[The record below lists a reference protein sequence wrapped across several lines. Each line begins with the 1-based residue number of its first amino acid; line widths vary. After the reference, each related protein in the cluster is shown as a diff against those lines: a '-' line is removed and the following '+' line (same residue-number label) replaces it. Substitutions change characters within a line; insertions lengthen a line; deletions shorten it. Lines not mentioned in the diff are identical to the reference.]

1 MWTIADYDTNDIER
15 TKQIKRIKRI
25 KRTKRTKRAKL
36 MKLIKQIKQIKQTKR
51 IELIKWIEMIRYNER
66 LISQIFLKIFGSK
79 MEMLGG
85 GEKGHL
91 TTIWLPG
98 WMA

>member
-1 MWTIADYDTNDIER
+1 MLMRVNVRSKR
-15 TKQIKRIKRI
+15 TKRIKRMKRTKRIKRI
-25 KRTKRTKRAKL
+25 K
-36 MKLIKQIKQIKQTKR
+36 LIKLIKQTKR
-51 IELIKWIEMIRYNER
+51 IELIKRIEMIRYNER

-91 TTIWLPG
+91 TTI
-98 WMA
+98 